1 MTNNSQTGANSLLPL
16 IETIRELTGVI
27 SEEIDL
33 LKTRRPKELEKLL
46 PLKNQ
51 LLAAYNKEMSDI
63 NARGGLQAIGNGEAI
78 RALKQESRLFQSVLT
93 QHTRLIQALK
103 KISENMIAAI
113 GNEVIKNQNQT
124 NRYGADGSKSATRTP
139 TSITLNQTI

>member
-1 MTNNSQTGANSLLPL
+1 MANNMSVEHNSLSPL
-16 IETIRELTGVI
+16 IHTIRELTKVI

-33 LKTRRPKELEKLL
+33 LKTKRPTELEKLL

-51 LLAAYNKEMSDI
+51 LMATYHKEMSDLS
-63 NARGGLQAIGNGEAI
+63 ARGGFQTIGNGDAV
-78 RALKQESRLFQSVLT
+78 RMLKKETRLFQVVLT
-93 QHTRLIQALK
+93 QHTRLIQALR

-113 GNEVIKNQNQT
+113 GSEVVKNQSQA
-124 NRYGADGSKSATRTP
+124 NRYGADGSKSSNKSP